1 MEDKQVVENS
11 ISDLK
16 NVLDEAR
23 RDGSALHQVKDKL
36 LRIKEQ
42 LLQLQDGK
50 VANEDLSSQLG
61 EEPLVNLV
69 ASTEGNLEQFD
80 KIVSI
85 VNRISF
91 DAREIGRYSLDVTQE
106 DVERDAIINNTNAL
120 FTQILSLYSS
130 LLSKL

>member
-16 NVLDEAR
+16 NVLEEAR

-42 LLQLQDGK
+42 LLEIQEGKQAEEQLSAQSEGEDVNSSRAVSASNLDQLDK
-50 VANEDLSSQLG
+50 VISM
-61 EEPLVNLV
+61 
-69 ASTEGNLEQFD
+69 
-80 KIVSI
+80 VS
-85 VNRISF
+85 RISF
-91 DAREIGRYSLDVTQE
+91 DAREIGRYSLDATQE
-106 DVERDAIINNTNAL
+106 DVERNAIINNTNAL

>member
-16 NVLDEAR
+16 NVLEEAR

-50 VANEDLSSQLG
+50 AANEGLSSQLE